1 MLAAVAAVTL
11 VPQRAGAQS
20 WLLKAQWR
28 ATCLDHADDAE
39 RAALGVQWAPAG
51 TAADDAA
58 MRALQRYVTGA
69 GTSGDERLFRYLTL
83 LGAYS
88 YQASYSNDQELRRR
102 LDAQLLLHARSG
114 LAAQPNAALQV
125 HLCMHARLIES
136 LIEARDLENT
146 NKLAAALAGLYR
158 QVPASAAAADWPLVA
173 ALRAVATAPAG
184 LDAALNALGA
194 AAVTRAAGLEAV
206 APSRAGR
213 LYAAAAPTPLLLNG
227 NARQALQVA
236 ARASALAAEG
246 ERAAATWRAFP
257 ALYDAVK
264 ITQATEPPT
273 TTALTEG
280 IFATHGFPESSA
292 DRRAN
297 FEVLV
302 RIAEVYRDL
311 GRDNTEFWVLAYDEL
326 VALDNT
332 SQESL
337 PFLRGALA
345 RLAAATSR
353 PVDAL
358 LHWRARAAPAPAAEL
373 VKARNLYEFLLESRR
388 KSVIIDV
395 RTQLLEAFIAESIL
409 YSLSRMPVATAA
421 ERAARDDLSFRV
433 LQLDSFTR
441 ISVAAAAAGLK
452 HADPSLT
459 DVQRFQLERFY
470 TYMGQHSTWVSGGA
484 ARVLVEPG
492 GTLPSAEESW
502 GAFTVMAIFQNET
515 TSGLDQ
521 YYAVLARSA
530 PQVAAM
536 TVPFAVPLADF
547 QGRLRS
553 GQAVVGTVAGL
564 HESYVWGITNERLA
578 FERID
583 QTAGELGA
591 AVEALRASVMARGTG
606 GALEVPAFDAAAAF
620 ELYSAT
626 VGRVAAVLAG
636 AEHVFWYGDGVLGA
650 VPPAILVTAKP
661 ENPAP
666 ATRAE
671 LAQIEFFVDRYES
684 SSLPDLYLGKTDF
697 LKPARAAPRAATFA
711 GIGAPLLSP
720 EELAQE
726 TLSSSFELAGGTDV
740 GDLRNLPK
748 LPASRDELETLGAMF
763 ASTQLWLGDEATEA
777 RLKAAALTD
786 YRVLAFA
793 THGFTRSDIEGA
805 LYPSLLLAPPA
816 EISGSDDGLLS
827 TLEIGELT
835 LDADLVLL
843 SACNTA
849 TSDGRPDA
857 EAFSGLAQ
865 SFLVAGARSLV
876 VSHWPVASG
885 AATRLSV
892 GTVEGWLG
900 GAPLAG
906 SLRNAMQRLRA
917 DAESDLEAH
926 PFFWGPFVLADD
938 GASALAASR

>member
-1 MLAAVAAVTL
+1 
-11 VPQRAGAQS
+11 
-20 WLLKAQWR
+20 
-28 ATCLDHADDAE
+28 
-39 RAALGVQWAPAG
+39 
-51 TAADDAA
+51 
-58 MRALQRYVTGA
+58 
-69 GTSGDERLFRYLTL
+69 
-83 LGAYS
+83 
-88 YQASYSNDQELRRR
+88 
-102 LDAQLLLHARSG
+102 
-114 LAAQPNAALQV
+114 
-125 HLCMHARLIES
+125 
-136 LIEARDLENT
+136 
-146 NKLAAALAGLYR
+146 
-158 QVPASAAAADWPLVA
+158 
-173 ALRAVATAPAG
+173 
-184 LDAALNALGA
+184 
-194 AAVTRAAGLEAV
+194 V

-236 ARASALAAEG
+236 ARASALAPEG
-246 ERAAATWRAFP
+246 ERAAAAWRAYP

-264 ITQATEPPT
+264 VTEATEPPT

-280 IFATHGFPESSA
+280 IFATHDSPESSA

-326 VALDNT
+326 IALDHS

-345 RLAAATSR
+345 RLAAATTR

-358 LHWRARAAPAPAAEL
+358 LHWRARAAPPPAAEL

-388 KSVIIDV
+388 KSAIIDV
-395 RTQLLEAFIAESIL
+395 RTQLFEAFIGESIL
-409 YSLSRMPVATAA
+409 YSLSRLPVGTAA

-441 ISVAAAAAGLK
+441 LSVASAAAGLQ
-452 HADPSLT
+452 HADPSLSDT
-459 DVQRFQLERFY
+459 QRFQLERFY
-470 TYMGQHSTWVSGGA
+470 TFMGQHSTWVSAGA

-492 GTLPSAEESW
+492 APLPAAEQLW
-502 GAFTVMAIFQNET
+502 DAFTVIAIFQNET
-515 TSGLDQ
+515 TTELDR
-521 YYAVLARSA
+521 YYTLLARAA

-536 TVPFAVPLADF
+536 TVPYAAALADF
-547 QGRLRS
+547 QARLRS
-553 GQAVVGTVAGL
+553 GQAVVGTVAGV

-583 QTAGELGA
+583 RTAGELGA
-591 AVEALRASVMARGTG
+591 AVEALRASVLARGTG

-626 VGRVAAVLAG
+626 VGRIAPVLDG
-636 AEHVFWYGDGVLGA
+636 VEHVLWYGDGVLGA
-650 VPPAILVTAKP
+650 VPPAILVTAAP
-661 ENPAP
+661 QNPSP

-671 LAQIEFFVDRYES
+671 FAEIEFFVDRYGS
-684 SSLPDLYLGKTDF
+684 SSLPDLYLGKTEF
-697 LKPARAAPRAATFA
+697 LKPARAATRAATFA
-711 GIGAPLLSP
+711 GIGAPLLSS
-720 EELAQE
+720 EELAQQ
-726 TLSSSFELAGGTDV
+726 TLSSSFELAGGTGI

-748 LPASRDELETLGAMF
+748 LPASRDELTTLGAMF
-763 ASTQLWLGDEATEA
+763 ESSQLWLGEEASEA
-777 RLKAAALTD
+777 QLKAAALTD

-793 THGFTRSDIEGA
+793 THGFTRSDIEGS

-816 EISGSDDGLLS
+816 EVSGSDDGLLS
-827 TLEIGELT
+827 TLEIGELD

-865 SFLVAGARSLV
+865 SFLVAGARSLL

-900 GAPLAG
+900 GAALAA
-906 SLRNAMQRLRA
+906 SLRRAMQELRA
-917 DAESDLEAH
+917 DAASDLEAH